1 MLWGKPAQL
10 GMYTSS
16 QMVLPTAHLEMVQLI
31 SFAGSQTV
39 QDSLNFLPTQWYY
52 LVCI

>member
-1 MLWGKPAQL
+1 MLWDKPAQL
-10 GMYTSS
+10 CVYTSS

-39 QDSLNFLPTQWYY
+39 QDSLNFLPAQWYY